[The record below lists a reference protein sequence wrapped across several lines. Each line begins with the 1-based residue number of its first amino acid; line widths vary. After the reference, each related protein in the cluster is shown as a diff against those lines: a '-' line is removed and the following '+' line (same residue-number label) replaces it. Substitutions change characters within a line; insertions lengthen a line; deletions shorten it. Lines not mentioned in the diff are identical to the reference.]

1 MNYLAHIFLSGTD
14 EAVVIGNFIGD
25 YVKGRDYLMYPP
37 NIRKGLVLHRK
48 IDWFTDTHKIVQQS
62 KKYFAPRY
70 HKWAGITI
78 DIIYDHFLIKNWSK
92 FCPVSLDEYKQ
103 DIFDVLQKYYPV
115 LPERVKY
122 FVSSFIQNDW
132 IGTCSTQEGI
142 INILYRMSLRTP
154 LPDESA
160 FAAEVLH
167 KYYIQLDSEFMTY
180 FPELIRFCVAN
191 FELHIPLVDSNML
204 NEKRMF

>member
-48 IDWFTDTHKIVQQS
+48 IDWFTDTNRIVQQS
-62 KKYFAPRY
+62 KKYFAPKY
-70 HKWAGITI
+70 HKWAGIAV
-78 DIIYDHFLIKNWSK
+78 DILYDHFLIKNWEK

-115 LPERVKY
+115 MPERVKY

-132 IGTCSTQEGI
+132 IGSYSTQEGI
-142 INILYRMSLRTP
+142 VNILYRMSLRTP
-154 LPDESA
+154 FPDESV
-160 FAAEVLH
+160 FAAEVLR
-167 KYYIQLDSEFMTY
+167 KYYIQIDSEFMTY
-180 FPELIRFCVAN
+180 FPELIRFCKAN
-191 FELHIPLVDSNML
+191 FELNIPLVDSNML
-204 NEKRMF
+204 NEKR

>member
-62 KKYFAPRY
+62 KRYFAPKY
-70 HKWAGITI
+70 HKWAGIAV
-78 DIIYDHFLIKNWSK
+78 DILYDHFLIRNWHK
-92 FCPVSLDEYKQ
+92 FCPVPLEEYKH

-115 LPERVKY
+115 LPERVRY
-122 FVSSFIQNDW
+122 LAASFIQNDW
-132 IGTCSTQEGI
+132 ISAYSTQEGI
-142 INILYRMSLRTP
+142 VNILYRMSLRTP

-160 FAAEVLH
+160 FAAEILR
-167 KYYIQLDSEFMTY
+167 KYYVQLDSEFITY
-180 FPELIRFCVAN
+180 FPELIRFCASN
-191 FELHIPLVDSNML
+191 FELNIPLTDSKIL
-204 NEKRMF
+204 LDKK

>member
-25 YVKGRDYLMYPP
+25 YVKGRDYLLYPP
-37 NIRKGLVLHRK
+37 NIRKGLVLHRR
-48 IDWFTDTHKIVQQS
+48 IDWFTDTHKIAQQS
-62 KKYFAPRY
+62 KKYFAPKY
-70 HKWAGITI
+70 HKWAGIVV
-78 DIIYDHFLIKNWSK
+78 DILYDHFLIKNWEK
-92 FCPVSLDEYKQ
+92 YCPATLEDYKQ

-132 IGTCSTQEGI
+132 IGTYSSQEGI
-142 INILYRMSLRTP
+142 INILYRMSMRTP

-160 FAAEVLH
+160 FAAEVLR
-167 KYYIQLDSEFMTY
+167 KYYVQLDSEFMTY
-180 FPELIRFCVAN
+180 FPELIRYAVKN
-191 FELHIPLVDSNML
+191 FDLTIPLVDNNL
-204 NEKRMF
+204 LIEK

>member
-62 KKYFAPRY
+62 KRYFAPKY
-70 HKWAGITI
+70 HKWAGIAV
-78 DIIYDHFLIKNWSK
+78 DILYDHFLIKNWHK
-92 FCPVSLDEYKQ
+92 FCPITLEEYKH

-115 LPERVKY
+115 LPERVRY
-122 FVSSFIQNDW
+122 LASSFIQNDW
-132 IGTCSTQEGI
+132 IGAYSTQEGVV
-142 INILYRMSLRTP
+142 NILYRMSLRTP

-160 FAAEVLH
+160 FAAEILR
-167 KYYIQLDSEFMTY
+167 KYYVQIDSEFMTY
-180 FPELIRFCVAN
+180 FPELIRFCASN
-191 FELHIPLVDSNML
+191 FEYSTYEL
-204 NEKRMF
+204 